1 MNESFQAKGELPLFV
16 RLIRST
22 LETKGSDHRFN
33 CAKFIICTDLARV
46 LMEIQNDQLFSGSLK
61 F

>member
-1 MNESFQAKGELPLFV
+1 MSRSERAKGELPLFV

-33 CAKFIICTDLARV
+33 CAKFIICIDLARV
-46 LMEIQNDQLFSGSLK
+46 LMEIQNGQLFSGS